1 MGYDMQEGTLVR
13 WLKEIGDEV
22 QLGEAIA
29 EIETDKAVIE
39 FESTTAGI
47 VKKIIVDEGSI
58 VPVGQPVIV
67 IGSPE
72 EEIQKNSTNN
82 SNTSTETEKND
93 LVEENPLPKPDTQE
107 KFESNAK
114 KISPAARRLAND
126 NNIDL
131 SSISG
136 SGPGGRITR
145 DDVTL
150 LISSKNDQKSPAPN
164 ISSGSNT
171 EDEKQNKVRQQIA
184 RVTTKSKREIPHF
197 YLTNEINMT
206 VAMDLRNQI
215 NQKLETKSIKVSV
228 NDLIITATVES
239 LKKFPKFN
247 STYENDS
254 PKIHNE
260 INIGIAISTADGL
273 IVPAILGC
281 EEKNLEEIAISSKD
295 LIKRSNNGTLSSKEY
310 TDGTFSIS
318 NLGMYNIS
326 SFGAIILPPQTCML
340 ATGTV
345 SKKPIVA
352 SRHPDEDE
360 IVIADIMTATLSGD
374 HRVAN
379 GAEGAKFLE
388 TFKDILENP
397 TFINI

>member
-22 QLGEAIA
+22 QIGEPIA

-67 IGSPE
+67 IGSLE
-72 EEIQKNSTNN
+72 EEIQENSTNN

-93 LVEENPLPKPDTQE
+93 LAEETPLPKLDTQE

-150 LISSKNDQKSPAPN
+150 LISSKNIYFSKS
-164 ISSGSNT
+164 
-171 EDEKQNKVRQQIA
+171 
-184 RVTTKSKREIPHF
+184 
-197 YLTNEINMT
+197 
-206 VAMDLRNQI
+206 
-215 NQKLETKSIKVSV
+215 
-228 NDLIITATVES
+228 
-239 LKKFPKFN
+239 
-247 STYENDS
+247 
-254 PKIHNE
+254 
-260 INIGIAISTADGL
+260 
-273 IVPAILGC
+273 
-281 EEKNLEEIAISSKD
+281 
-295 LIKRSNNGTLSSKEY
+295 
-310 TDGTFSIS
+310 
-318 NLGMYNIS
+318 
-326 SFGAIILPPQTCML
+326 
-340 ATGTV
+340 
-345 SKKPIVA
+345 
-352 SRHPDEDE
+352 
-360 IVIADIMTATLSGD
+360 
-374 HRVAN
+374 
-379 GAEGAKFLE
+379 
-388 TFKDILENP
+388 
-397 TFINI
+397 